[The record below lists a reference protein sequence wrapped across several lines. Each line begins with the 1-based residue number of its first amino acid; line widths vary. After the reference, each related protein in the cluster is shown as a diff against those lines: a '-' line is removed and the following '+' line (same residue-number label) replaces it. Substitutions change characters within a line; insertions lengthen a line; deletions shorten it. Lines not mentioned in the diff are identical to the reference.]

1 MHDSMKALVLKRFGG
16 PEAFELM
23 DVPVSPVGSRQV
35 RVQVQATAV
44 NPLDY
49 QIRRGDYPEL
59 VPLPAIIGHD
69 VSGVIEDVGSD
80 VSEFGVGDEVYW
92 SPACV
97 GRSCGFT
104 WAVLSPWCIGG
115 RAAMRATYALHDR

>member
-1 MHDSMKALVLKRFGG
+1 MPDSMKALVLKRFGG

-23 DVPVSPVGSRQV
+23 DVPVPPVGSRQV
-35 RVQVQATAV
+35 RVQVHATAV

-69 VSGVIEDVGSD
+69 VSGVIE
-80 VSEFGVGDEVYW
+80 
-92 SPACV
+92 
-97 GRSCGFT
+97 T
-104 WAVLSPWCIGG
+104 GG
-115 RAAMRATYALHDR
+115 RKEY